1 MTKKIPFTV
10 DERHRSLPTEIVDA
24 VVGRRIETILY
35 RMPSGVQ
42 WSEEYRHRGVHDV
55 DMGVVISLSN
65 QVEFE
70 IDWAMSG
77 FAEGLALGV
86 HTKSCIE
93 PDGLIDVVDVGE
105 LPEWQS
111 CLGRAIQEI
120 SFSSFA
126 SNEGV
131 PRTVWAV
138 KFRLENAV
146 EFAIALGEIVDG
158 RPHYLPDS
166 IMVIM
171 DESVGRSYRITGS
184 DQTAWSA

>member
-1 MTKKIPFTV
+1 MAKKIPFTV
-10 DERHRSLPTEIVDA
+10 DERHRSLPTELVDT

-35 RMPSGVQ
+35 RMPAGVQ
-42 WSEEYRHRGVHDV
+42 WWDEYRHWGIHDV

-65 QVEFE
+65 QVGFE

-77 FAEGLALGV
+77 FTEGLTLSV
-86 HTKSCIE
+86 RTKSRVE
-93 PDGLIDVVDVGE
+93 AGGLIDVVDVGE
-105 LPEWQS
+105 LPEWQK

-120 SFSSFA
+120 TCSSFV
-126 SNEGV
+126 SNEGA

-138 KFRLENAV
+138 KFRLEDAV
-146 EFAIALGEIVDG
+146 EFAIALGEFVEG
-158 RPHYLPDS
+158 RPHYAPDS

-184 DQTAWSA
+184 DRPAWSA